1 MKTVLTVDDSKVVRA
16 LIARNL
22 GDYGVRVVEAEN
34 GRDGVQAARLHQPDL
49 ILLDVTMPVMDGRAA
64 LTALQSDP
72 ETRSIPVI
80 MLSAESG
87 EDLVGEFMRLGVV
100 GHIVKPFLQATFDAE
115 VAKVLGWPGD
125 TQSVGPV
132 EQDAV
137 GAAAVADE
145 TARALA
151 AAREAASA
159 TEEVLQ
165 GLLEDVNGCAVLTLP
180 EQSTT
185 LARVVPAVA
194 RQLRV
199 LRDAGQDAVVVDLV
213 GTACVTAE
221 QVSSL
226 VRVLVEARSLGMRTA
241 VCSRDEGVMTSLR
254 GWEATAGTLC
264 ATTREMALGQLR

>member
-34 GRDGVQAARLHQPDL
+34 GRDGVRAARLHRPDL

-64 LTALQSDP
+64 LTALRSDP
-72 ETRSIPVI
+72 KTRSIPVI
-80 MLSAESG
+80 MLSAESR

-125 TQSVGPV
+125 TQGARPV
-132 EQDAV
+132 DRDASTT
-137 GAAAVADE
+137 VADE

-180 EQSTT
+180 EQATT
-185 LARVVPAVA
+185 LARVVPAALPLWLTPTEEKVEESCDMCCGPA
-194 RQLRV
+194 MPVEPTPMVICWVPR
-199 LRDAGQDAVVVDLV
+199 
-213 GTACVTAE
+213 
-221 QVSSL
+221 SSTMSPL
-226 VRVLVEARSLGMRTA
+226 TGS
-241 VCSRDEGVMTSLR
+241 
-254 GWEATAGTLC
+254 
-264 ATTREMALGQLR
+264 